1 MGQEQ
6 RQKEEQQK
14 LAEFASDLGKQ
25 GLRQNEQ
32 RKKLTADISELH
44 KQEKRHKLKRDK
56 LKQKREQKSVELK
69 VLGSKQDES
78 GTI

>member
-1 MGQEQ
+1 VSQEQ

-32 RKKLTADISELH
+32 RKKLTANSELH
-44 KQEKRHKLKRDK
+44 KQEERHKLKRDK
-56 LKQKREQKSVELK
+56 LKQKREQKSVEPK